1 MVASVELVKGN
12 ECQFV
17 LPHPRGGGGDE
28 VKSKGSEVTWAAG
41 QAWVESVDEERWLLG
56 IESQRRKNAKEVRL
70 VVLMFRRQ
78 CYFFGLFAP
87 ILGVLRNF
95 RHFYSNRRLFTEIL
109 VINTCFYCLLFEA
122 EILIVLIFT
131 LFPFLSVR
139 GREFAEGALRE
150 AYVVSRVREGDT
162 SQFVPS
168 FDQICTSRIFLPR

>member
-1 MVASVELVKGN
+1 
-12 ECQFV
+12 
-17 LPHPRGGGGDE
+17 
-28 VKSKGSEVTWAAG
+28 
-41 QAWVESVDEERWLLG
+41 
-56 IESQRRKNAKEVRL
+56 
-70 VVLMFRRQ
+70 MFRRQ

-150 AYVVSRVREGDT
+150 AYVVSRVRVGDT
-162 SQFVPS
+162 SQFVLS
-168 FDQICTSRIFLPR
+168 FDQICTSKGISCQVDRRQKVWNGLKEGFGLSKLPISAEP